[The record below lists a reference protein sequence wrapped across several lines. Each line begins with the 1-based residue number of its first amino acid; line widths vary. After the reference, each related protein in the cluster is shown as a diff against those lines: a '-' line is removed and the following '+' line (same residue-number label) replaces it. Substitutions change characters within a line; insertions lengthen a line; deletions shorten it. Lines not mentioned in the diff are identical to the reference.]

1 MKSLIVLLL
10 TVSVLAYACSFK
22 ASPAVTDALIPKQ
35 DAVSTDPKVIQAG
48 ETVFMNDCTECHKA
62 KTKKIN
68 SKTYE
73 DIRRTLA
80 TMVKKA
86 KLNEE
91 QIAQVSA
98 YVNANSKK

>member
-1 MKSLIVLLL
+1 MKGLLVLLL
-10 TVSVLAYACSFK
+10 SVTTFAYACSFK

-35 DAVSTDPKVIQAG
+35 TVVSTDAKVIQAG

-62 KTKKIN
+62 KTKKI
-68 SKTYE
+68 SRKTYE
-73 DIRRTLA
+73 DIRPVLA